1 MAGNVIAQFEPVN
14 GLGVTVMGGD
24 LVTGGRVAALAER
37 SGLSSA
43 WHRHGCAVQQLLSL
57 IATQPLM
64 IAPIPWRPMAFAR
77 AGGPGAGKARRQ
89 RPAAEPVQH

>member
-43 WHRHGCAVQQLLSL
+43 WHRHGLCRSTIAVVDRD
-57 IATQPLM
+57 A
-64 IAPIPWRPMAFAR
+64 AADDR
-77 AGGPGAGKARRQ
+77 AHSMEADGICPSWWARRGEGQ
-89 RPAAEPVQH
+89 ASTTRS